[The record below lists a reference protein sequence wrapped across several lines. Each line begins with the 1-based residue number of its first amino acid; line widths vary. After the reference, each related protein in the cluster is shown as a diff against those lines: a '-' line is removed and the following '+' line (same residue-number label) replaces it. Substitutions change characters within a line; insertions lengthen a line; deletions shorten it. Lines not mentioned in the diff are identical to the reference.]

1 MNPLCPEDFA
11 PFFREVNDGHDPFP
25 WQERLASEVFR
36 RREWPKCLDL
46 PTAAGKTAVLE
57 IAIFHLALEAALG
70 AERRAPVRIAFV
82 VDRRLIVDQA
92 YERACRIQQALDPNA
107 TTVAGKVARAL
118 QPLSCGEEPCLWV
131 QKLRGGLPRES
142 DWARTPV
149 QPTILLS
156 TVDQVGSRLLF
167 RGYGVSNSMR
177 PIHAGLLG
185 SDCLIFLDEAHL
197 AEPFRQTLD
206 WVERYRGKPWTEFEP
221 GPWAAV
227 TLSATPGEQ
236 GGTAVIGLSPEDLTH
251 PILGKRL
258 SARKPAELREVAE
271 ADLAVAH
278 AQAARELARQEGINR
293 VLIVVNRVDLARA
306 VFAQL
311 KADDNANAENDSS
324 TEQKILLTGR
334 VRDIDRTSIVSR
346 LEEALEEDGRK
357 LFAVAT
363 QTVEVGA
370 DFDFDGLVTQIAP
383 LDALRQ
389 RFGRLNRTGR
399 DIAAKAIVIAAKEE
413 LKAKTP
419 DPIYGFAARGA
430 WEALSRIARVEQRRR
445 IVDFGS
451 LALTEEINEKFTPG
465 DLIKACC
472 EKPDAPVMPPAYL
485 DLWACTNPP
494 PSVEPEVALFLH
506 GAERASADV
515 EIVWRKDI
523 SEKDLDERNQDRL
536 KRLIALVPPRAPEM
550 LCAPVW
556 SVRQWLAGD
565 PNAADVGDIEG
576 QSEPED
582 AAPSR
587 RRVFRWRGA
596 DDDQTRVIRAWEI
609 RPGDVIIVPA
619 SYGGCDESGW
629 TGRQEGPVEDRALEA
644 AAQLKTRQIA
654 IRLHR
659 DLFEREVWERI
670 APLLEQY
677 YEDPETLPAELAGVL
692 TGDALNELQAIERLE
707 DVTLYVDDRPE
718 EGLIL
723 TGRRAVS
730 RESTLEPSTESDRQ
744 GSFGRNDV
752 SLSDHTMHV
761 AAKVEQFASR
771 AGLSEPVR
779 RALHF
784 AAQFHDAGKGDRRF
798 QRVLH
803 NGGDVLPVLA
813 KSAVRARPRG
823 LPEYWRHEA
832 LSVRVAMQDPE
843 FAASAGSM
851 DRDLALWLIGTHH
864 GWGRPFFPHDD
875 ELDDHPRQILGVNGK
890 SLHLDA
896 APGPQ
901 RLDFTWDGVD
911 WAGLFDRLQRRYG
924 FWELARFEAILRL
937 ADHRASE
944 EEEDAKRTHSAR
956 SGA

>member
-1 MNPLCPEDFA
+1 MNGLCAEDFA
-11 PFFREVNDGHDPFP
+11 AFFREVNDGHDPFP
-25 WQERLASEVFR
+25 WQQRLASEVFR

-70 AERRAPVRIAFV
+70 AGRRAPVRIAFV
-82 VDRRLIVDQA
+82 VDRRLIVDQT
-92 YERACRIQQALDPNA
+92 YERACRIQKALDPNA
-107 TTVAGKVARAL
+107 GTIAGKVARAL
-118 QPLSCGEEPCLWV
+118 RTLSPGEESCLWV

-142 DWARTPV
+142 DWARTPI

-197 AEPFRQTLD
+197 AEPFRQSLE

-221 GPWAAV
+221 GPWAVV

-236 GGTAVIGLSPEDLTH
+236 DGDTSVVSLSPEDLNH
-251 PILGKRL
+251 AVLGKRL
-258 SARKPAELREVAE
+258 AVRKPAELRETAE
-271 ADLAVAH
+271 ADLAAVH
-278 AQAARELARQEGINR
+278 AQAARELAKQEGINR
-293 VLIVVNRVDLARA
+293 ILIVVNRVDLARA
-306 VFAQL
+306 VFDKL
-311 KADDNANAENDSS
+311 NAEG
-324 TEQKILLTGR
+324 TEEEFLLTGR
-334 VRDIDRTSIVSR
+334 VRDIDRTEIVSR
-346 LEEALEEDGRK
+346 LQKALEENGRK

-413 LKAKTP
+413 LKAKKP

-430 WEALSRIARVEQRRR
+430 WEALNRIARVEKRRR

-451 LALTEEINEKFTPG
+451 LALGEELKEKFTPG
-465 DLIKACC
+465 DLVKASC
-472 EKPDAPVMPPAYL
+472 EKPDAPVMPPAYV

-523 SEKDLDERNQDRL
+523 SVDDLDERNQDRL
-536 KRLIALVPPRAPEM
+536 KRLIALVPPRAPET
-550 LCAPVW
+550 LSVPLW
-556 SVRQWLAGD
+556 KVRQWLAGD
-565 PNAADVGDIEG
+565 PNASRVGDIEG
-576 QSEPED
+576 ESEPGD
-582 AAPSR
+582 AATSAR
-587 RRVFRWRGA
+587 KVFRWRGA
-596 DDDQTRVIRAWEI
+596 DDDQTRVIWEREI
-609 RPGDVIIVPA
+609 RPGDVVIVPA
-619 SYGGCDESGW
+619 SYGGCDESGCW
-629 TGRQEGPVEDRALEA
+629 TGRHEPAVKDRALEA

-659 DLFEREVWERI
+659 DLFEDDVWALI
-670 APLLEQY
+670 APLLEMH
-677 YEDPETLPAELAGVL
+677 YEDPETLRAELADVL
-692 TGDALNELQAIERLE
+692 TGEALSELQAIERLE
-707 DVTLYVDDRPE
+707 DVTLYVEERPG

-723 TGRRAVS
+723 TGRRVAG
-730 RESTLEPSTESDRQ
+730 RESTVEPSTESDHQ
-744 GSFGRNDV
+744 GSFGRSEV
-752 SLSDHTMHV
+752 SLSDHTEHV
-761 AAKVEQFASR
+761 VAKVELFAR
-771 AGLSEPVR
+771 GAGLSEPVR
-779 RALHF
+779 QALRF
-784 AAQFHDAGKGDRRF
+784 AAQFHDSGKGDRRF

-803 NGGDVLPVLA
+803 NGRDGSTVLA
-813 KSAVRARPRG
+813 KSALRTRPRG
-823 LPEYWRHEA
+823 LPENWRHEA
-832 LSVRVAMQDPE
+832 LSVRIAMQDPQ
-843 FAASAGSM
+843 FADSAGSM

-864 GWGRPFFPHDD
+864 GCGRPFFPHDD
-875 ELDDHPRQILGVNGK
+875 ELDDHPRQISGAAGEA
-890 SLHLDA
+890 LHLDA

-944 EEEDAKRTHSAR
+944 EEEDAKRTYSAR
-956 SGA
+956 SGT